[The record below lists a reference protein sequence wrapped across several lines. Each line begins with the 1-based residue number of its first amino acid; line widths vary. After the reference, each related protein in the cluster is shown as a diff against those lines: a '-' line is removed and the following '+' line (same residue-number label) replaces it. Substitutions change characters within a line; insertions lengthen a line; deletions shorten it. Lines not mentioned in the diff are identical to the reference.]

1 MLPTV
6 GVIGRGRRTYTRLV
20 TPAALADLVRS
31 SAVRVLA
38 DRGLDHSVLPERVT
52 VERPRNPEH
61 GDYATNLA
69 LQVAK
74 KVGLAPRE
82 LAEALAD
89 VISDTDGVESAEVAG
104 PGFLNLRLAA
114 DAQGEIVR
122 RVLAAG
128 AAYGHGTALAGHRIN
143 LEFVSANPTGPI
155 HLGGTR
161 WAAVGDA
168 LGRVLT
174 AQGAEVTREYYFND
188 AGAQIDRF
196 VRSLTAAALGENAPD
211 DGYAGAYVDD
221 IAAEVVRKE
230 PDVLS
235 LPAAERDEVF
245 RRLGVGLMFDEIK
258 RSLHE
263 FGTDFDVFFHEDSL
277 HSSGAVSDVVEEL
290 KRAGSLYFADEAW
303 WLRSTEHGDD
313 KDRVVIKSDGD
324 PAYIAGDLAYLRD
337 KINRGFDLCL
347 YMLGADHHGYVAR
360 LKAAAAAMGHSPDTV
375 EVMIGQMVNLVS
387 GGEPVRMSKRA
398 GTVVT
403 LEDLV
408 EAVGVDAARYE
419 LARYSVDSTIDIDLD
434 LLRRHTNENPVFY
447 VQYAHARLASLQRN
461 AAELGLARRPDAD
474 VGLLTHPRE
483 GDLIRT
489 IGEFPDVLTK
499 AAELREPHRVAR
511 YLESLASAYHKFYDV
526 ARVLPQGDEEPTPL
540 TDARLALCEAAR
552 QVLANGLGLLGVSAP
567 ERM

>member
-1 MLPTV
+1 M
-6 GVIGRGRRTYTRLV
+6 

-38 DRGLDHSVLPERVT
+38 DRGLDHSALPERVT

-89 VISDTDGVESAEVAG
+89 VISNTDGVESAEVAG

-122 RVLAAG
+122 RVLEAG
-128 AAYGHGTALAGHRIN
+128 AAYGHGTTLAGHRIN

-168 LGRVLT
+168 LGRVLA

-196 VRSLTAAALGENAPD
+196 VRSLTAAARGEDVPE

-221 IAAEVVRKE
+221 LAAEVVRKE
-230 PDVLS
+230 PDVLA
-235 LPAAERDEVF
+235 LPGPERDEVF

-277 HSSGAVSDVVEEL
+277 HSSGAVSDVVGEL

-419 LARYSVDSTIDIDLD
+419 LGRYSVDSTIDIDLD